1 MAKITKSAL
10 LEAPIEL
17 AYQVVQAVEDYPD
30 FLPGCDAV
38 EVLKRSD
45 HGLQARVS
53 VKGAGLSEVFVTENM
68 HDPTSISMSLKEGSF
83 QSLNG
88 VWHFSQIG
96 DQGCRVNVEIEY
108 EVGGMLAIFFLPI
121 ADMVA
126 NKLVDA
132 FCQRITD
139 VQAGGRDLGQ

>member
-1 MAKITKSAL
+1 MAKINKSAL
-10 LEAPIEL
+10 LEAPVEL
-17 AYQVVQAVEDYPD
+17 AYQVVQAVEAYPD

-38 EVLKRSD
+38 EVLNRSD

-53 VKGAGLSEVFVTENM
+53 VKGAGLSETFVTSNRHE
-68 HDPTSISMSLKEGSF
+68 PTSIFMSLQEGSF
-83 QSLNG
+83 QLLEG

-96 DQGCRVNVEIEY
+96 DQGCRVSVEIEY
-108 EVGGMLAIFFLPI
+108 EVGGLLATFFLPI

-132 FCQRITD
+132 FCQRID
-139 VQAGGRDLGQ
+139 DIQLGGVGIGH